1 MAAPI
6 SSLSTSPT
14 MTSPAAGKPKDAAE
28 AAKQFEAMLIA
39 QMLHSAREDAGDDA
53 LSGEDSGSSTML
65 DMADQQFSK
74 LLADRGGLG
83 LASLIAKSLKAGPAI
98 TPPARSS
105 YGPTLQLKESPPP
118 GRPAI

>member
-6 SSLSTSPT
+6 SSLSASPT
-14 MTSPAAGKPKDAAE
+14 MTSPTAGKPKDAAD

-39 QMLHSAREDAGDDA
+39 QMLHSAREAAGDDA
-53 LSGEDSGSSTML
+53 LGGGDSAGSTML

-83 LASLIAKSLKAGPAI
+83 LGSVIAKSLKAGPAVAP
-98 TPPARSS
+98 TSRFSNGLS
-105 YGPTLQLKESPPP
+105 LGPNRGAPERNPT
-118 GRPAI
+118 I

>member
-6 SSLSTSPT
+6 TSLSASPT

-28 AAKQFEAMLIA
+28 AAKQFEAMLMA
-39 QMLHSAREDAGDDA
+39 QMLHSAREDEGDDA
-53 LSGEDSGSSTML
+53 LSGEDSGGSTML

-83 LASLIAKSLKAGPAI
+83 LGSLIAKSLNASPAV
-98 TPPARSS
+98 TPARTSS
-105 YGPTLQLKESPPP
+105 GLGLQMKESPAQAK
-118 GRPAI
+118 PAI